1 VNRRATFPAEINN
14 ALAGPLSQ
22 LQLHVNVQKRHPSG
36 PPYGL
41 YVAFPTIMHS
51 NLVSLNLMSRA
62 LESQPASYIDQL
74 RNLVVRSTKLETLR
88 IMGTRVFESWQAH
101 HGRMP
106 PLKELYL
113 GRWSTSP
120 RSPGRPN
127 HDPNIWDFSRLRKV
141 SSKYESGLWNSS
153 TFMGSFSSQFVA
165 GLKSLEYSPCPRM
178 GSLPPTNV
186 EVKHHKQ
193 TNQDLIR
200 LINDNDE
207 IEELLITC
215 YFASEIVPAITSRVG
230 PTLKALRLRSPD
242 FLDPD
247 TSLENVM
254 ALRMSCSMLTDLE
267 ISIMF
272 PDRVEVAHNVS
283 TIHHIAF
290 SSNVQLQEPEH
301 PTFII
306 ISELSEMRRLQ
317 RLKLVAQSP
326 SYSVDQSPQ
335 MQKAIIDIARNG
347 KHGAPLS
354 NLSLFFPYCKKAKS
368 RYESCVLDYSWDFLG
383 KQTFKKSRDIAN
395 LDWLHPQCND
405 SV

>member
-1 VNRRATFPAEINN
+1 
-14 ALAGPLSQ
+14 
-22 LQLHVNVQKRHPSG
+22 
-36 PPYGL
+36 
-41 YVAFPTIMHS
+41 
-51 NLVSLNLMSRA
+51 
-62 LESQPASYIDQL
+62 
-74 RNLVVRSTKLETLR
+74 
-88 IMGTRVFESWQAH
+88 
-101 HGRMP
+101 
-106 PLKELYL
+106 
-113 GRWSTSP
+113 
-120 RSPGRPN
+120 
-127 HDPNIWDFSRLRKV
+127 
-141 SSKYESGLWNSS
+141 
-153 TFMGSFSSQFVA
+153 
-165 GLKSLEYSPCPRM
+165 M

-247 TSLENVM
+247 TSLENVV

-272 PDRVEVAHNVS
+272 PDRVEVAHN
-283 TIHHIAF
+283 
-290 SSNVQLQEPEH
+290 EPEH